1 MISMNI
7 EVGSVV
13 KSLAGKDKDRFFC
26 VVGFTGDGKA
36 YCLLRDGKLFKV
48 EKPKKK
54 NVKHIN
60 ATGFKL
66 QSEALQVNK
75 HLKKAIDSLMN
86 N

>member
-1 MISMNI
+1 MIYMNI

-26 VVGFTGDGKA
+26 VVGFTGDEKA

-66 QSEALQVNK
+66 QSEALQANK

>member
-13 KSLAGKDKDRFFC
+13 KSLAGKDRDRFFC
-26 VVGFTGDGKA
+26 VVGLTGDEKA

>member
-13 KSLAGKDKDRFFC
+13 KSLAGKDKDKFFC

-48 EKPKKK
+48 EKPKRK
-54 NVKHIN
+54 
-60 ATGFKL
+60 
-66 QSEALQVNK
+66 
-75 HLKKAIDSLMN
+75 M
-86 N
+86 